1 MNKIGLI
8 DVDSHGFPN
17 LAIMKISAFHKSK
30 GDIVRWAGF
39 EDNDTTYISKIF
51 TFSEEPSSTF
61 GKWGNVIKGGTGY
74 DVKKTLPEEIESC
87 DPDYSIYKYPFS
99 IQFFSR
105 GCIRHCPFCLVN
117 EKEGN
122 IKAVDPMKLNPKGK
136 WLEVLD
142 NNFFANPEWKTAIN
156 YLINVNQP
164 INLHGVDIRIMNEE
178 QAFWLNKLKLKG
190 QIHIAWDLP
199 KIDLK
204 QKLNEVVKY
213 INPNKLMCYV
223 LIGYNSTIEQDMYR
237 IEILRELR
245 IDPFI
250 MPYRSLYNNVKPE
263 QYHRDLARY
272 VNNKALFNSM
282 EFKDYSPRKGF
293 KCAQYLKEK

>member
-1 MNKIGLI
+1 MNIGLI

-30 GDIVRWAGF
+30 GDMVRWAGF
-39 EDNDTTYISKIF
+39 EDNDATYISKIF

-61 GKWGNVIKGGTGY
+61 GKLGEIIKGGTGY

-105 GCIRHCPFCLVN
+105 GCIRHCPFCIVN
-117 EKEGN
+117 EKEGY
-122 IKAVDPMKLNPKGK
+122 IKPVTPTKLNPKGK
-136 WLEVLD
+136 WIEVLD
-142 NNFFANPEWKTAIN
+142 NNFFANPEWKSAVD
-156 YLINVNQP
+156 YLMKASQPVNF
-164 INLHGVDIRIMNEE
+164 HGVDVRIMNEE
-178 QAFWLNKLKLKG
+178 QAFYLNTLKLKG

-199 KIDLK
+199 KLDLRE
-204 QKLNEVVKY
+204 KLTEVTKY
-213 INPNKLMCYV
+213 IKPNKLMCYV
-223 LIGYNSTIEQDMYR
+223 LIGFNSTIDEDLYR
-237 IEILRELR
+237 IETLRELK

-250 MPYRSLYNNVKPE
+250 MPYRSVENKIEPN
-263 QYHRDLARY
+263 QYCKDLARY

-282 EFKDYSPRKGF
+282 RFKDYRPRNGF
-293 KCAQYLKEK
+293 KCSEYFR